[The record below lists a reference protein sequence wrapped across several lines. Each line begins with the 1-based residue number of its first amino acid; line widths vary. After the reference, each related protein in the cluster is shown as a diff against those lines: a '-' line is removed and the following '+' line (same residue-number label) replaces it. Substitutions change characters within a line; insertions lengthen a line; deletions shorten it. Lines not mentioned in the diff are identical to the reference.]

1 MGSILSMIG
10 LLAMAATILPLL
22 ASAGPAVAVGVASVA
37 ATIVGRQVQ
46 HDSLLNQNLSLCP
59 NRRRFLVF
67 SDPNRRH
74 GVART
79 YIWV

>member
-46 HDSLLNQNLSLCP
+46 HGLTSKSKLITLSESALI
-59 NRRRFLVF
+59 F
-67 SDPNRRH
+67 SIF
-74 GVART
+74 GSE
-79 YIWV
+79 

>member
-37 ATIVGRQVQ
+37 ATIVGIQVQ
-46 HDSLLNQNLSLCP
+46 HMMTH
-59 NRRRFLVF
+59 F
-67 SDPNRRH
+67 
-74 GVART
+74 
-79 YIWV
+79 